1 MKPSPFFAGWKHC
14 PRCAGRL
21 DIDGKEAKCRSCG
34 RVVYAN
40 PAPTGSAILV
50 DDDGRVLLARRAGDP
65 GAGKWDLPGG
75 FIEEGEDPVTT
86 VHREIDEEAGVEIET
101 TEFLGGFADHYGDDG
116 IRTVNL
122 YWTARIVAGDPS
134 PADDVASLEWFDP
147 DELPDE
153 EEFAFPNTVL
163 ALKRWLAGAKRPPRN
178 R

>member
-14 PRCAGRL
+14 PRCAGPL
-21 DIDGKEAKCRSCG
+21 DIEGKEAKCRACG

-50 DDDGRVLLARRAGDP
+50 DDEGRVLRREHHAEEVGAQRTAELRHARSGD
-65 GAGKWDLPGG
+65 
-75 FIEEGEDPVTT
+75 E
-86 VHREIDEEAGVEIET
+86 EEAGVEIET
-101 TEFLGGFADHYGDDG
+101 TDFLGGFADHYGDDG

-134 PADDVASLEWFDP
+134 PADDVASLEWVDP
-147 DELPDE
+147 DDLPDE
-153 EEFAFPNTVL
+153 DEFAFPNTVL
-163 ALKRWLAGAKRPPRN
+163 ALKRWLAGAKATPRN

>member
-50 DDDGRVLLARRAGDP
+50 DHDGRVLLARRAGDP

-86 VHREIDEEAGVEIET
+86 VHREVDEEAGVEIET

-116 IRTVNL
+116 IPTVNL

-163 ALKRWLAGAKRPPRN
+163 ALKRWLAGAKAATPE
-178 R
+178 